1 VGNAEASAQLGA
13 YQQPFPARGEAFSV
27 TVIGSAEVLVIWN
40 RPSLMPGYH
49 LRNVTQS
56 GVIVIG
62 EPAITGKAV
71 NPVEVPS
78 QRSNAPVPVP
88 TFVPV

>member
-1 VGNAEASAQLGA
+1 M
-13 YQQPFPARGEAFSV
+13 
-27 TVIGSAEVLVIWN
+27 IGSADVLLTWN

-49 LRNVTQS
+49 LRNVSQS
-56 GVIVIG
+56 GVIVFG
-62 EPAITGKAV
+62 EPAITGNAV
-71 NPVEVPS
+71 NPVELPS